1 MFDKEIIKKVIYDT
15 VPADLIDQVIVF
27 GSCARDEETFD
38 SDTDICIIFKD
49 ELPREDI
56 MYYRGELN
64 QVFAHDYKMPT
75 DIIMKS
81 KYVFNRYKGV
91 VSGLEYNIDKEGVV
105 L

>member
-1 MFDKEIIKKVIYDT
+1 MFDKEVIKKVVYDII
-15 VPADLIDQVIVF
+15 PADLIDQVIIF
-27 GSCARDEETFD
+27 GSRARDEETND

-56 MYYRGELN
+56 KRYRGNLN
-64 QVFAHDYKMPT
+64 KIFAFDHHMPT

-81 KYVFNRYKGV
+81 NYVFNRYRGV
-91 VSGLEYNIDKEGVV
+91 IGGIEYEIAKDGVR